1 MKMESNESINITDMN
16 NSQNHNNID
25 QTINYV
31 ITRSQA
37 SKNQSTTDNVKK
49 IKNNKKRTISLNDD
63 TDKRT
68 KLDITIDNFGET

>member
-1 MKMESNESINITDMN
+1 MESNESINITDMN

-37 SKNQSTTDNVKK
+37 FKNQSTTDNVKK
-49 IKNNKKRTISLNDD
+49 IKNN
-63 TDKRT
+63 
-68 KLDITIDNFGET
+68 